1 MEFFIPGLLLFLVS
15 IIITAIIAPT
25 ATPMITAILS
35 ILFLT
40 YGIYDHYQLFAS
52 EYRLSTWQDGIKI
65 YAPFLMIGAIIIF
78 SITGMFAFFTKGEVP
93 VPSIPN
99 IPAMSNAT
107 AAITNV
113 GNKLV
118 NNVSN
123 MANTVSNTVTKTVNN
138 MMPTG
143 NNKPKTN
150 GLLPNLV
157 RPNAAKPNAPKP
169 NANRVSPSL
178 FETV

>member
-35 ILFLT
+35 IIFLT
-40 YGIYDHYQLFAS
+40 YGIYDHYQMFAS
-52 EYRLSTWQDGIKI
+52 EYRLSTWQEGIKI

-93 VPSIPN
+93 VPSVSN
-99 IPAMSNAT
+99 ISDTMTNAKN
-107 AAITNV
+107 AIANV
-113 GNKLV
+113 GNKIA
-118 NNVSN
+118 NNVG
-123 MANTVSNTVTKTVNN
+123 ALTNTVTKTVNN
-138 MMPTG
+138 VIPAG
-143 NNKPKTN
+143 NNRAKSN
-150 GLLPNLV
+150 GTTPNGIT
-157 RPNAAKPNAPKP
+157 R
-169 NANRVSPSL
+169 SL